1 MTYKRPSCALSLI
14 MTILIGSLILIP
26 SVQISGSEEIGEKEG
41 YQFASFSSNLPV
53 IYDLRN
59 VSGENYVPSVKSQS
73 GGTCWT
79 HGAMASMEGNLLM
92 TGEWTSVNETGEP
105 NLAEYHLDWWN
116 GFNKHNNDDITP
128 STGEGLD
135 VHYGGDYLVTSAYI
149 SRGEGAVRNIDG
161 QLFSVPP
168 NRTDPSYHEYY
179 ARDIEWYVLNENLSN
194 IDLIKSKII
203 ENGVMG
209 TCMTYSYDF
218 MDYSRYSHYQPP
230 DVEMEPN
237 HAVSI
242 VGWNDSKVT
251 QAPLPGAWLVKNS
264 WGPYWGLNG
273 YFWISYYDKY
283 TAKHPE
289 MGAISFIDVEYL
301 SYNHTY
307 YHDYHGWRDT
317 LKNVSEAFN
326 SFIPQEEEQLQAVN
340 FYTASDD
347 VDYEVVIYDT
357 FRNGKLSEPLSK
369 VNGSINH
376 TGLHTVDLIDMVN
389 LKNGDDFHIYLKLSE
404 GGHPYDRTSEIPV
417 LLDGPFQG
425 TIVRSTSSPDQ
436 SWFLNGSRW
445 DDLYYLDSSANFCI
459 KGLVGHLSIMNP
471 VNGSYVNGE
480 INIEGDASWAMDRID
495 ILLDGE
501 IFAIIG
507 NAPGDWSTP
516 LNTNLIPEG
525 DHRVDVTGY
534 NGTVTRQRSVEFS
547 VDRTPPVSTILVTGP
562 GGERGWLTGEAEVNL
577 TAVDDLAVDH
587 IEYRINGGDWQT
599 YSGNISLDID
609 GVYILKY
616 RSADILGNI
625 EDGNEATIKIDA
637 GSPSTEY
644 SISGEMGDRN
654 WYTSPISL
662 DLTAED
668 ETSGVDMTYYILDG
682 GDWSVY
688 TKKIMIDDGGS
699 YSFGFYSIDTAG
711 NTGEIRIINFSMD
724 NNIPWVETNI
734 SGEKGENGWFLSNVT
749 VAMSGFDGTSG
760 VSNISYGVNGGTWKY
775 YSEMFGI
782 DTEGEN
788 RIEYNVQDRAGN
800 IAEFSSETVL
810 IDRGA
815 PSSNLNIQGERGN
828 NEWFITGTIVDLAG
842 TDEISGFYKIEFRL
856 DEGEWEDYQSE
867 MNIDE
872 NGHHLIEYR
881 SIDIA
886 GNTEEVRNASFGID
900 MVPPV
905 ISDLAG
911 AEIVNDT
918 GNSLSI
924 SWTAE
929 DQDSGVLNYSIS
941 IDGSRFI
948 ELGTNTSWELQDPEA
963 GQHMI
968 MIRTYD
974 SAGNTAVEN
983 IIVTTNPFNPPDP
996 SGGNETIPD
1005 DDDEDPS
1012 VDPPVN
1018 ETTNGGTGAGWIIAM
1033 ILIPAV
1039 ILVVAV
1045 VISLFLISRRENGD
1059 DPDGID
1065 DDAGDPDQNRGP
1077 VPPGSDRGH
1086 YGNR

>member
-1 MTYKRPSCALSLI
+1 MAIPMTFKLPSSALSLI
-14 MTILIGSLILIP
+14 ITILIGSLILTP
-26 SVQISGSEEIGEKEG
+26 SIQISGLGEISEKEG

-53 IYDLRN
+53 TYDLRN
-59 VSGENYVPSVKSQS
+59 VSGENYVTSVKNQS

-135 VHYGGDYLVTSAYI
+135 VHYGGDYLVTSASM
-149 SRGEGAVRNIDG
+149 SRGEGAVRDIDG
-161 QLFSVPP
+161 QSFSIPP
-168 NRTDPSYHEYY
+168 NRTDPSYHKYY

-209 TCMTYSYDF
+209 TCMTYSSAF
-218 MDYSRYSHYQPP
+218 MDYSRYTHYQPP
-230 DVEMEPN
+230 AVAMEPN

-251 QAPLPGAWLVKNS
+251 QAPLLGAWLVKNS
-264 WGPYWGLNG
+264 WGPSWGLNG

-317 LKNVSEAFN
+317 LQNTSEAFN
-326 SFIPQEEEQLQAVN
+326 SFIPGEEEQLQAVN
-340 FYTASDD
+340 FYTASDN
-347 VDYEVVIYDT
+347 VDFEVVIYDT
-357 FRNGKLSEPLSK
+357 FRDGKLSEPLSK

-376 TGLHTVDLIDMVN
+376 TGLHTVDLIEPVN
-389 LKNGDDFHIYLKLSE
+389 LESGDDFHIYLSLSE

-425 TIVRSTSSPDQ
+425 TIVRSTSSPNQ
-436 SWFLNGSRW
+436 SWYRNGSKW
-445 DDLYYLDSSANFCI
+445 DDLFYLNSTANFCI

-471 VNGSYVNGE
+471 VNRSHVNGE
-480 INIEGDASWAMDRID
+480 IAIEGDASWAIDRIE
-495 ILLDGE
+495 IRLDGE
-501 IFAIIG
+501 ILDIIRDV
-507 NAPGDWSTP
+507 PEDWSIP
-516 LNTNLIPEG
+516 LNTTLIPEG
-525 DHRVDVTGY
+525 DHRVDVSGY
-534 NGTVTRQRSVEFS
+534 NGTVIRHRSVEFT
-547 VDRTPPVSTILVTGP
+547 VDRTPPVSTILVMGP
-562 GGERGWLTGEAEVNL
+562 EGERGWLTGEAEVNL

-587 IEYRINGGDWQT
+587 VEYRINGGDWQA

-616 RSADILGNI
+616 RSSDILGNI
-625 EDGNEATIKIDA
+625 EEGNEAIIKIDA
-637 GSPSTEY
+637 GYPSTEY
-644 SISGEMGDRN
+644 TIYGEMGERD

-662 DLTAED
+662 NLTAED
-668 ETSGVDMTYYILDG
+668 ETSGVDMTYYNLNG

-711 NTGEIRIINFSMD
+711 NTGEIMVINFSMD
-724 NNIPWVETNI
+724 NDIPLVETTI
-734 SGEKGENGWFLSNVT
+734 SGEKGENGWFLSNVSVT
-749 VAMSGFDGTSG
+749 MSGFDGTSG

-788 RIEYNVQDRAGN
+788 RIDYNVEDQAGN
-800 IAEFSSETVL
+800 IAELTSETVL
-810 IDRGA
+810 IDTGA
-815 PSSNLNIQGERGN
+815 PSSNLKIQGDLGN
-828 NEWFITGTIVDLAG
+828 NDWFITGTVVDIRG
-842 TDEISGFYKIEFRL
+842 EDEISGFYKIEIRL
-856 DEGEWEDYQSE
+856 DGGEWKDFKPN
-867 MNIDE
+867 MVIDE
-872 NGHHLIEYR
+872 NGHHFIEYR

-886 GNTEEVRNASFGID
+886 GNTEESRNVSFRID
-900 MVPPV
+900 IVPPA
-905 ISDLAG
+905 ISELVG

-918 GNSLSI
+918 GNSLYI
-924 SWTAE
+924 SWTAA
-929 DQDSGVLNYSIS
+929 DQESGVLNHSIS

-974 SAGNTAVEN
+974 SAGNTAVEY
-983 IIVTTNPFNPPDP
+983 IIVTTNPFNPLDP
-996 SGGNETIPD
+996 SRGNETILD
-1005 DDDEDPS
+1005 DDDTS

-1018 ETTNGGTGAGWIIAM
+1018 ETTNGGTGAGWIIAI
-1033 ILIPAV
+1033 ILLPVV

-1045 VISLFLISRRENGD
+1045 LISLFLISRLKNDD
-1059 DPDGID
+1059 DPRGID
-1065 DDAGDPDQNRGP
+1065 EDAGDPDRNRGP
-1077 VPPGSDRGH
+1077 VPPKSDG
-1086 YGNR
+1086 